1 MRFQQRQTM
10 PQAPWNLSRPAQPPA
25 GLRMNGS
32 QTLVPPRCRLVTTLA
47 EAAEIDLTD
56 ADVWDYET
64 TGLYWWSDECYALAA
79 LVDDVPFVF
88 VGEALRYA
96 RTALARNI
104 GDPDRTV
111 IAYNAKFEL
120 HFTSRDVLPVRAQII
135 DPSLA
140 LFLVDENRFSGAGH
154 GLKDAVKQLFG
165 YTMTD
170 FKKMLGRV
178 TEETGEYK
186 TRKCTACAGRGW
198 RGRDHSQCDGCA
210 GVGTEARPVTRNRLR
225 LIGEVPIEEMAQ
237 YAGEDV
243 WWTKRVWEW
252 ADARLRANPELERNF
267 REVQMPLLRTLYD
280 GEHRGI
286 RVDIEA
292 ASELRESYLSKI
304 AAIDAE
310 VRVRTGV
317 AVEGATSLRDD
328 EDDDATEDAGGGGEQ
343 DSGEAVRE
351 TVNLGSPAQ
360 VDWFLYKHQK
370 LRRPPFR
377 SKRKAKDGS
386 RVASKWQTDENCLLW
401 IAKHSGD
408 PVAKLI
414 WNRRKYAKYV
424 GTYLD
429 NIIEWATEESPGVW
443 VLYPNFNQTAARTGR
458 LSSSKPMNFQNV
470 PRLDVFRSLF
480 IARPGCV
487 LVIADAKQIELRFLA
502 HYSNEPVL
510 VGAYS
515 DPKRDLHQETAD
527 MLELDGK
534 EGRYVGKT
542 ANFAE
547 VYEVYGNTFSMQLFR
562 DTEGMVDWTKEQA
575 QEVLDRIRASRPMVK
590 RWKLN
595 VVQYLKAHGF
605 VTTIENRRR
614 RLKDVNDQNWGKAKY
629 AERQGIN
636 AKIQGSVGDLFAR
649 ELGKECYVG
658 PFRLQ
663 VHDEIVSEVP
673 RGVSEAFAVTVRV
686 SIESFTE
693 LYKMRVPILAE
704 VAVGSDWSAK

>member
-1 MRFQQRQTM
+1 MQFRQTL
-10 PQAPWNLSRPAQPPA
+10 PRSPWQTNRPSTQ
-25 GLRMNGS
+25 GQRMSGS
-32 QTLVPPRCRLVTTLA
+32 QTFCPPRARLVMATEQCQA
-47 EAAEIDLTD
+47 IDFST

-64 TGLYWWSDECYALAA
+64 TGLYWWKDEPYALAV
-79 LVDDVPFVF
+79 LIDDIPYVF
-88 VGEALRYA
+88 CGEALGYA
-96 RTALARNI
+96 RAQLARNV
-104 GDPDRTV
+104 GTEGVTV

-120 HFTSRDVLPVRAQII
+120 HFTSREPLAVRARII

-140 LFLVDENRFSGAGH
+140 LFLIDENRFSGAGH
-154 GLKDAVKQLFG
+154 GLKDAVKQIFG

-178 TEETGEYK
+178 SEETGEYR
-186 TRKCTACAGRGW
+186 TRKCTACAGKGW

-210 GVGTEARPVTRNRLR
+210 GVGTEARPVIRNRVR
-225 LIGEVPIEEMAQ
+225 DISEVPVEELVQ

-243 WWTKRVWEW
+243 WCTKRVWEW
-252 ADARLRANPELERNF
+252 ASARLRANPDLARNF
-267 REVQMPLLRTLYD
+267 YDVQMPLLRTLYD

-286 RVDIEA
+286 RVDVQA
-292 ASELRESYLSKI
+292 AAELREKYLAEI
-304 AAIDAE
+304 ATLDAQ
-310 VRVRTGV
+310 VRLRTGV
-317 AVEGATSLRDD
+317 AVEGATSLCDDGDGAEEVATRDSS
-328 EDDDATEDAGGGGEQ
+328 EDSIPDVLT
-343 DSGEAVRE
+343 

-360 VDWFLYKHQK
+360 VDWFLYKHLK

-401 IAKHSGD
+401 LAKHSHSLD
-408 PVAKLI
+408 AKAV
-414 WNRRKYAKYV
+414 WQRRKYAKYV

-429 NIIEWATEESPGVW
+429 NIIAWAVEESPDVW

-470 PRLDVFRSLF
+470 PRLKEFRRLF

-487 LVIADAKQIELRFLA
+487 FVIADAKQIELRFLA
-502 HYSNEPVL
+502 HYSNEPAL
-510 VGAYS
+510 VEAYS

-527 MLELDGK
+527 TYGIS
-534 EGRYVGKT
+534 RYVGKT

-547 VYEVYGNTFSMQLFR
+547 VYEVYGNTFSMQLFA
-562 DTEGMVDWTKEQA
+562 DTEGEVDLTKEEA
-575 QEVLDRIRASRPMVK
+575 QEILDNIRAGRPAVK
-590 RWKLN
+590 RWKGA
-595 VVQYLKAHGF
+595 VVQFLKAHGYI
-605 VTTIENRRR
+605 TTIENRRR
-614 RLKDVNDQNWGKAKY
+614 RLKDVNDPNWGKAKY

-649 ELGKECYVG
+649 ELGKEQYVG

-673 RGVSEAFAVTVRV
+673 EETSKKFSGMVRD

-693 LYKMRVPILAE
+693 VYSMRVPILAD
-704 VAVGSDWSAK
+704 VSVGNDWSAK